1 MGAAPAARRK
11 VLERFYR
18 LPEPLIERFYAGDLT
33 RADQARILIGR
44 PPIRVRDAL
53 PCLREAP
60 LIDDL
65 RRKRTT

>member
-1 MGAAPAARRK
+1 MTESAPTPLRR
-11 VLERFYR
+11 
-18 LPEPLIERFYAGDLT
+18 P

-44 PPIRVRDAL
+44 PPIPVRDAL
-53 PCLREAP
+53 PCLREGP